1 MCDVNE
7 FVKFVGW
14 GWGANFGNR
23 ISQIALRHRDSFEKW
38 STNPDNTH
46 WKRVEEMETEHS
58 ASLKNIAYY
67 TQMLQGKALSSNGT
81 IGGLDDITKSK
92 KV

>member
-1 MCDVNE
+1 
-7 FVKFVGW
+7 
-14 GWGANFGNR
+14 
-23 ISQIALRHRDSFEKW
+23 
-38 STNPDNTH
+38 
-46 WKRVEEMETEHS
+46 METEHS
-58 ASLKNIAYY
+58 ASLKNIANY